1 MAVNR
6 AWHQQYSIARCTMAW
21 PSRDNLSLDQL
32 VDHYL
37 NGNEGEM
44 RCDSSQFC
52 SVNSRISKWL
62 MTVDD
67 KYCHYQLALSVTAAL
82 REIWIRHTVWYS
94 RMYVI
99 ISNTLIKYDPTNQ
112 IIDDRHLEVRCGAL
126 RYSSGA

>member
-6 AWHQQYSIARCTMAW
+6 AWHQQYSIARCTMVW

-52 SVNSRISKWL
+52 SVNSRISK
-62 MTVDD
+62 
-67 KYCHYQLALSVTAAL
+67 
-82 REIWIRHTVWYS
+82 
-94 RMYVI
+94 
-99 ISNTLIKYDPTNQ
+99 
-112 IIDDRHLEVRCGAL
+112 
-126 RYSSGA
+126 